1 MLSLLEHAKARWQVW
16 LILSP
21 GYLFFAVFAVV
32 VGMTA
37 IHKYEE
43 GSTTNA
49 TIGVA
54 VTAICSGVSVYFLR
68 IVVRRAA
75 AMFPR
80 PSDAAPTPHPPK

>member
-1 MLSLLEHAKARWQVW
+1 MIVYLLEHAKARWQVW

-21 GYLFFAVFAVV
+21 GYLLFALFAVV
-32 VGMTA
+32 VGMVT

-43 GSTTNA
+43 GATTNA
-49 TIGVA
+49 AIGVA
-54 VTAICSGVSVYFLR
+54 VTALCAGVSVYFLR

-80 PSDAAPTPHPPK
+80 PYDDTPTQ